1 MTPTP
6 NSVIRSFSHSVISKA
21 PGFTLVELLVVIG
34 IIGVLA
40 GVLFASFGSGTD
52 AARAAKC
59 LANMRNLAQAT
70 ISCAANGKSVNDN
83 SVHYF
88 PLAGSRAEMGVSG
101 DSVMYYEDVGWIS
114 WLSMNDE
121 YGTRG
126 EKGSG
131 GGGLGANGGNRG
143 SKGFIA
149 LENVSAYS
157 KSGIDEKAEFAI
169 KNGAI
174 WEAVNGNHEV
184 YVCPDHARAAGKKGL
199 TVNWSYVMSAYF
211 GYDWSNGSK
220 AAGIIGHSNDRVS
233 LNSSRLDRTLL
244 FAELPFNDH
253 DFGGGKIDTSFDT
266 AADTSNDCVLQYK
279 AGSIDGE
286 TFNKQWAG
294 AAESI
299 AFNHKSGKRW
309 CAHVVFADGHTE
321 KLLLPNGGGGLN
333 REQLTALLCGDDGR
347 GGGKNGAS
355 RDKIRRL

>member
-1 MTPTP
+1 MK
-6 NSVIRSFSHSVISKA
+6 RA
-21 PGFTLVELLVVIG
+21 FTLVELLVVIG

-40 GVLFASFGSGTD
+40 GVLFASFGNGTD

-59 LANMRNLAQAT
+59 LTNMRNLAQAT

-83 SVHYF
+83 THEYF
-88 PLAGSRAEMGVSG
+88 PLAGSRAEMGVGG
-101 DSVMYYEDVGWIS
+101 DSVMYYENVGWIS

-126 EKGSG
+126 EKGS
-131 GGGLGANGGNRG
+131 NTRG

-157 KSGIDEKAEFAI
+157 ESGVDEKATFAI
-169 KNGAI
+169 RNGAI
-174 WEAVNGNHEV
+174 WESVNGNHDV

-220 AAGIIGHSNDRVS
+220 AAGISGQSSDRVS

-279 AGSIDGE
+279 ASGIDGE

-299 AFNHKSGKRW
+299 AFNHRSGKRW

-347 GGGKNGAS
+347 GGGKDISFDGKS
-355 RDKIRRL
+355 YSKLKD

>member
-1 MTPTP
+1 MK
-6 NSVIRSFSHSVISKA
+6 KA
-21 PGFTLVELLVVIG
+21 FTLVELIVVIG

-83 SVHYF
+83 SSHYF
-88 PLAGSRAEMGVSG
+88 PLAGSRAEMDVSG
-101 DSVMYYEDVGWIS
+101 DNVVYNEDVGWIS

-126 EKGSG
+126 EKGS
-131 GGGLGANGGNRG
+131 NTKG

-157 KSGIDEKAEFAI
+157 KSGIDEKAAFAI

-174 WEAVNGNHEV
+174 WEAVNGNREV
-184 YVCPDHARAAGKKGL
+184 YVCPDHARVAGKKGL

-220 AAGIIGHSNDRVS
+220 ATGIVGQSKDRVS

-253 DFGGGKIDTSFDT
+253 DFGGAQIDTSFDT

-279 AGSIDGE
+279 ASGIDGE

-294 AAESI
+294 TAESI

-309 CAHVVFADGHTE
+309 CAHVAFADGHTE

-333 REQLTALLCGDDGR
+333 REQLTALLCGDDDR
-347 GGGKNGAS
+347 GGGKDIAFDGNGYS
-355 RDKIRRL
+355 KLKD